1 VSKIA
6 IIIGAGP
13 AGLTAA
19 YELLDKTEIKPII
32 FEMSDAIGGLSRTV
46 RFKGNRMDIG
56 GHRFFTKSDRVINFW
71 TNILPIQ
78 GAAAKDDLITK
89 RKVKF
94 PQESFQRKLGERHS
108 EIIKSPDP
116 ENVDQVLL
124 IRRRTSR
131 VLFGRKFYDYP
142 VKLSFRT
149 LRNLG
154 LLRSIRIF
162 ISYIKILVTPF
173 KTENNLEEFFINR
186 FGRELYITFFKD
198 YTQKVWGV
206 PCNCINAE
214 WGIQRIKGLSILK
227 AFTHALRS
235 MYKKI
240 TIRSKKIETSLVE
253 EFYYPKL
260 GPGQM
265 WEELARTIISNG
277 GEIHKNS
284 KLIGINIEGYS
295 VKSLEIEDTKSGE
308 KKVIH
313 DFDFL
318 FSSMPV
324 KDLIFAIDKMTPTNV
339 REVAESLVYRDF
351 ITVGLLLTDFKIKN
365 RSKTKSMNDII
376 PDNWIYIQD
385 KDVKLGRIQIFNN
398 WSPYMVEDINTVFIG
413 LEYFCNEGDE
423 LWSKAD
429 QEFID
434 FAIDELIRIN
444 MIDKDSIV
452 DSIIIRVPKAY
463 PAYFGSYSRFDE
475 IREYIDKVKN
485 LFLIG
490 RNGMHR
496 YNNSD
501 HSILTAMRA
510 VDNIISGLETK
521 QNIWEVNT
529 EEEYHESK
537 NI

>member
-1 VSKIA
+1 
-6 IIIGAGP
+6 
-13 AGLTAA
+13 
-19 YELLDKTEIKPII
+19 
-32 FEMSDAIGGLSRTV
+32 
-46 RFKGNRMDIG
+46 
-56 GHRFFTKSDRVINFW
+56 
-71 TNILPIQ
+71 
-78 GAAAKDDLITK
+78 
-89 RKVKF
+89 
-94 PQESFQRKLGERHS
+94 
-108 EIIKSPDP
+108 
-116 ENVDQVLL
+116 
-124 IRRRTSR
+124 
-131 VLFGRKFYDYP
+131 
-142 VKLSFRT
+142 
-149 LRNLG
+149 
-154 LLRSIRIF
+154 
-162 ISYIKILVTPF
+162 
-173 KTENNLEEFFINR
+173 
-186 FGRELYITFFKD
+186 
-198 YTQKVWGV
+198 
-206 PCNCINAE
+206 
-214 WGIQRIKGLSILK
+214 
-227 AFTHALRS
+227 

-265 WEELARTIISNG
+265 WEELARTIVSNG
-277 GEIHKNS
+277 GEIHNNS

-295 VKSLEIEDTKSGE
+295 VKSFEIEDTKSGE

-324 KDLIFAIDKMTPTNV
+324 KDLIFAIDKMAPTNV
-339 REVAESLVYRDF
+339 REVAEFLVYRDF

-365 RSKTKSMNDII
+365 KSKTKSTNDII
-376 PDNWIYIQD
+376 QDNWIYIQD
-385 KDVKLGRIQIFNN
+385 RDVKLGRIQIFNN
-398 WSPYMVEDINTVFIG
+398 WSPYMVKDMNTVFIG

-423 LWSKAD
+423 LWSKTD

-444 MIDKDSIV
+444 MIDKDSIL

-510 VDNIISGLETK
+510 VGNIISGLETK